1 MMIEIKI
8 ASALHGKIPHSD
20 KNPGGDKWDL
30 PEETEVAHV
39 LEMLN
44 LTELPAILILNGHQT
59 TKTTLLKEGDVL
71 KIISAVS
78 GG

>member
-20 KNPGGDKWDL
+20 KNPGGDNWDV
-30 PEETEVAHV
+30 PEETGVADI

-44 LTELPAILILNGHQT
+44 LTDLPAILILNGRQT
-59 TKTTLLKEGDVL
+59 TKTTPLKDGDVL
-71 KIISAVS
+71 KIFSAVS

>member
-8 ASALHGKIPHSD
+8 ASALRGKIPHSD
-20 KNPGGDKWDL
+20 KNPGGDKWDV
-30 PEETEVAHV
+30 PEETGVADV
-39 LEMLN
+39 LKMLD
-44 LTELPAILILNGHQT
+44 LADLPAILILNGHQT